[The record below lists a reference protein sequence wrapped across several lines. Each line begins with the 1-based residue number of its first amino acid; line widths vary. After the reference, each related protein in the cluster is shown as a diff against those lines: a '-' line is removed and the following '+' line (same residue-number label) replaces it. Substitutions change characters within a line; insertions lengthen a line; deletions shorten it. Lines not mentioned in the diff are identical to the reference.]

1 MEVDGDVR
9 AYDALSKHPRIAD
22 LAAIS
27 HAVLTSAAEARRYD
41 GTGDPRVH
49 DQLLRLTA
57 ERGLSREDAATPLG
71 NAFDVL
77 DRGPVTDEEGT
88 LARALAAHALAANA
102 PADAASERRAAATW
116 LWLAVHTP
124 FDALTSIDTAL
135 GSRAPGMVAAL
146 SDVVRGGLAKA
157 VGASP
162 ASPPPRRARSPS
174 DLLRGQMA
182 SPPRGPVVTAL
193 LGLTGLLFL
202 SQAAR
207 LFGRWALAYK
217 TPAEIAVSEDG
228 GVRLRWRVEL
238 LGRTLRDREVFVP
251 REGLATAS
259 REVRFSG
266 AALYAAL
273 LSLAIGSY
281 VGVSA
286 FVDGARAASPS
297 LLASGLVLVAVGLGL
312 DFVFSCVL
320 PGARGR
326 CRMIVVPRRGPE
338 LCIGEIDKARAD
350 AWLGAL
356 AQG

>member
-22 LAAIS
+22 LAAIG
-27 HAVLTSAAEARRYD
+27 HALLTSAAEARRYD
-41 GTGDPRVH
+41 GAGDSRARNE
-49 DQLLRLTA
+49 LLRLTA

-77 DRGPVTDEEGT
+77 DRGPSTDEERT

-102 PADAASERRAAATW
+102 PPDAASERRAAETW

-124 FDALTSIDTAL
+124 FDALTSLDAAL
-135 GSRAPGMVAAL
+135 GSRAPGMVTAL

-162 ASPPPRRARSPS
+162 APAPRRARSPS
-174 DLLRGQMA
+174 DPLRGQMA

-228 GVRLRWRVEL
+228 GVRLRWRIEL

-251 REGLATAS
+251 REGLARAS

-281 VGVSA
+281 AGVSA

-297 LLASGLVLVAVGLGL
+297 LLASGLVIVAIGLGL

-320 PGARGR
+320 PGARGH
-326 CRMIVVPRRGPE
+326 CRMVVVPRRGPE